1 MMVSSMTFR
10 DDSCVTQREA
20 QNAPSVLFSHGATG
34 NTEHFPPV
42 PVFSVSLCGQL
53 GEGTAF
59 PYPGGTAPPSLPH
72 KFTQNLKIY
81 GTVGEMGAVG
91 VTSTSDCSMP
101 GSGSRKGLSLGTS
114 ITLTPGANCWMY
126 S

>member
-1 MMVSSMTFR
+1 MRISSKTRRQSFLTR
-10 DDSCVTQREA
+10 SHREHRA
-20 QNAPSVLFSHGATG
+20 
-34 NTEHFPPV
+34 FPAGLRV
-42 PVFSVSLCGQL
+42 PVWNL
-53 GEGTAF
+53 GRGRHSF
-59 PYPGGTAPPSLPH
+59 PYPLPR

-91 VTSTSDCSMP
+91 VTSVSCCSMP

-114 ITLTPGANCWMY
+114 ITLMPGANCWMY